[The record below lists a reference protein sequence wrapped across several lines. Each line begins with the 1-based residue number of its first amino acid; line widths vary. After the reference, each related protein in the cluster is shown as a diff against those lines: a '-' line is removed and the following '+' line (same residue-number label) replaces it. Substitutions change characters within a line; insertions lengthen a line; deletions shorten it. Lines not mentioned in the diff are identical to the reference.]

1 MSDRMDIM
9 MCFYGYLGRGA
20 PDVRQDGYYDVFLWL
35 PGEGCP

>member
-20 PDVRQDGYYDVFLWL
+20 ADVRQDGYYDVFLWI